1 MEMKTE
7 FFDHKTVLSLEGID
21 LTTAAR
27 QVSPV
32 QPERGRLSYGDLMDI
47 DLCSAP
53 LLDTSGLSDVLSG
66 DLSGLVS

>member
-7 FFDHKTVLSLEGID
+7 FLDHKTDLSLEGID

-27 QVSPV
+27 LGAHTL
-32 QPERGRLSYGDLMDI
+32 PERGRLSYGDLMDI

-53 LLDTSGLSDVLSG
+53 LLDTTGLSDVLSG
-66 DLSGLVS
+66 DLSGLIS